1 MKLRTSFCNGTIL
14 KKDITRYAPIWSL
27 YCILLLILLTI
38 VGDDRPAR
46 MGADMLSLIQLM
58 LWVNLFYAGICANV
72 LFGDLFN
79 SRMCYALHAM
89 PLRRESWM
97 GTHILSGFLFSFV
110 PNLAATVIMCV
121 MLRSYQYLALCWLA
135 AATMQY
141 LFFYGIA
148 VFSVMCAGNRLGMS
162 AVYIILHF
170 LGGIVYVI
178 AGLFY
183 EPLLYGIRLNESS
196 FLFFS
201 PVIHLT
207 RARFVRFY
215 LGSGDNGIL
224 EGYDPNAWIYLGVI
238 AAIGIAAFIG
248 ALLIYRRRKL
258 EAAGDFMA
266 LRSLRPV
273 FLLIYT
279 AGMSVVFYGLSEIFG
294 YERTYWM
301 LGLGLIVGFFTGKM
315 LLARTVSV
323 FRPKAFLHL
332 GILIAV
338 VALSLGITKL
348 DPLGITRY
356 VPDVDEIAW
365 MQVYDSS
372 DYYIYED
379 PEDNC
384 WKLTD
389 PESIAYFQQIHRD
402 LIEQGGETNGEFTTV
417 QVHYVLKNGR
427 TVLRHY
433 PVSLSDPHAQELE
446 AHFSDY
452 RYLFQTEDWNQLL
465 HNTYE
470 IEVSLNDYGGDDYR
484 YSSFPIQDDAQ
495 VQALMEAIKQDCD
508 DADMAQEWIFH
519 PNVNYNGWLLI
530 RMYGPEG
537 KNVIDMSFYPS
548 ANHVCV
554 FLTEY
559 LNTHPI
565 D

>member
-1 MKLRTSFCNGTIL
+1 MKLKISFCNRTIL

-27 YCILLLILLTI
+27 YCILLLILLSI

-72 LFGDLFN
+72 LFGDLFQ
-79 SRMCYALHAM
+79 SRMCFALHAM
-89 PLRRESWM
+89 PARRESWL
-97 GTHILSGFLFSFV
+97 GSHIVSGFLFSFI
-110 PNLAATVIMCV
+110 PNLAATVIMCI

-135 AATMQY
+135 AVTMQY
-141 LFFYGIA
+141 IFFYGIA

-162 AVYIILHF
+162 AVYLILHF

-183 EPLLYGIRLNESS
+183 EPLLYGIRLNEGA

-215 LGSGDNGIL
+215 LGSGDNGIWD
-224 EGYDPNAWIYLGVI
+224 GYDPNAWIYLGVI
-238 AAIGIAAFIG
+238 AVIGIAAFIG
-248 ALLIYRRRKL
+248 ALFIYRRRKL

-266 LRSLRPV
+266 LRALRPV

-279 AGMSVVFYGLSEIFG
+279 VGMSVVFYGISEIFG
-294 YERTYWM
+294 YEKTYWM

-338 VALSLGITKL
+338 VALSLGLTKL

-356 VPDVDEIAW
+356 VPETDKIDW
-365 MQVYDSS
+365 MQVYDGS
-372 DYYIYED
+372 DYYLYDEYEAD
-379 PEDNC
+379 S

-402 LIEQGGETNGEFTTV
+402 LIQYRSDPGGEFTTV

-427 TVLRHY
+427 TVIRYY
-433 PVSLSDPHAQELE
+433 PVGLSNPHAQTLK

-452 RYLFQTEDWNQLL
+452 RYLFQTEDWNQILRD
-465 HNTYE
+465 TYE
-470 IEVSLNDYGGDDYR
+470 LEITLNDYTESGYQNIV
-484 YSSFPIQDDAQ
+484 FPIKDDVQ
-495 VQALMEAIKQDCD
+495 VQALMEAIKQDCNEGNLS
-508 DADMAQEWIFH
+508 QEWVFH
-519 PNVNYNGWLLI
+519 PNENYAGWILI

-537 KNVIDMSFYPS
+537 KNVIDMHFYPS
-548 ANHVCV
+548 SKYVTA
-554 FLTEY
+554 FLEKY
-559 LNTHPI
+559 LQTYPI